1 MEHFANHA
9 NVYVL
14 LMGVIAAIC
23 ALQVNQNIARK
34 RATIDFV
41 LHDMNSKE
49 MDEAKAVM
57 TLDKDALLDLSK
69 KSSSGS
75 AHRKLVLRLLNQYE
89 FMAVG
94 IREGAFDKK
103 LINRMK
109 HSTVTRTFD
118 KFEPFINSL
127 RQEPDVNSTVFQDF
141 EWLANSFK
149 KMGLKAN
156 SK

>member
-1 MEHFANHA
+1 MEHLANNA

-14 LMGVIAAIC
+14 LMGVMAAIC
-23 ALQVNQNIARK
+23 ALMVNQNIARK

-41 LHDMNSKE
+41 LHDLNSEK
-49 MDEAKAVM
+49 MDDAKLVM

-69 KSSSGS
+69 KSSFESEN
-75 AHRKLVLRLLNQYE
+75 RKRALRLLNQYE

-94 IREGAFDKK
+94 IKEGAFDKN
-103 LINRMK
+103 LMNRMK

-127 RQEPDVNSTVFQDF
+127 RQESEMSKTVFQDF
-141 EWLANSFK
+141 EWLATSFK
-149 KMGLKAN
+149 KMGLKQN
-156 SK
+156 TK